1 MSKAVNQSIYTTIIS
16 YFGVGL
22 GYINLLYLY
31 PAFLQAEQIG
41 LLRTIQDAAILLVPF
56 AQLGLSQSTMRF
68 FPHIVKDKHSAG
80 GFLGLLLLLSLLA
93 FAIFLLIFLPG
104 KGFIM
109 GYFEDNA
116 SLVTAYTYFILW
128 LTFILL
134 VTSVLEAYSRSLLKI
149 VVPNLI
155 RELLT
160 RVFLALSILVY
171 ALGWVDFHTFLL
183 VTISFY
189 GLSLLILTFY
199 LLFTGD
205 FKPNFDFAFL
215 DKKRASDLTK
225 FSLLTLV
232 GTGGY
237 ILVGKVDSLMIS
249 GMLGLAENAIY
260 TTAFYVAAVIE
271 IPRRAIGQV
280 VMPLIS
286 RAFEKNNITEIN
298 SIYKK
303 AALNQFIVG
312 ALLFIGLWANLDNI
326 FRMMPNGEIYATG
339 KYVILIIGVG
349 KLTDMLFGPSSEI
362 IVLSKYY
369 KFNIVLTAIL
379 AVLVILG
386 NQLLIP
392 ILGINGAAIS
402 SALALILFNFLK
414 YFYIYKKFNMQA
426 LSPGMIWVCWLAGL
440 SLFVG
445 LILPYLGNVYVD
457 IIIRS
462 ALITIIFG
470 GGIVLSKVSDEI
482 TAIIRK
488 IILKLRGN
496 EE

>member
-1 MSKAVNQSIYTTIIS
+1 MSKAVNQSIYTTIVS
-16 YFGVGL
+16 YFGVAL

-56 AQLGLSQSTMRF
+56 AQFGLSQSTMRF

-93 FAIFLLIFLPG
+93 FGVFLLIFLPG
-104 KGFIM
+104 KNFIM
-109 GYFEDNA
+109 AYFQDNA
-116 SLVTAYTYFILW
+116 AEVSAYTYLILW

-160 RVFLALSILVY
+160 RVFLAASILMY
-171 ALGWVDFHTFLL
+171 ATGWVDLHSFLL
-183 VTISFY
+183 VTVGFY
-189 GLSLLILTFY
+189 GLSLFLLICY

-205 FKPNFDFAFL
+205 FKPHFDFTFL
-215 DKKRASDLTK
+215 DKQRSVALTK

-271 IPRRAIGQV
+271 IPRRAIAQV

-286 RAFEKNNITEIN
+286 SAFEKNNLTEIDR
-298 SIYKK
+298 IYKQT
-303 AALNQFIVG
+303 ALNQFIIG
-312 ALLFIGLWANLDNI
+312 TLLFIGLWANLDNI
-326 FRMMPNGEIYATG
+326 FRLMPNGEIYAAG
-339 KYVILIIGVG
+339 KYVILIVGAG
-349 KLTDMLFGPSSEI
+349 KLADMFFGPSSEI
-362 IVLSKYY
+362 IVLSRYY

-379 AVLVILG
+379 AVLVIAG

-392 ILGINGAAIS
+392 QFGINGAAIS
-402 SALALILFNFLK
+402 SALALILFNFIK
-414 YFYIYKKFNMQA
+414 YIYIYRKFNMQA
-426 LSPGMIWVCWLAGL
+426 LSRGMIWVFALSIASLSAGL
-440 SLFVG
+440 AM
-445 LILPYLGNVYVD
+445 PYMENVFLD
-457 IIIRS
+457 IFMRS
-462 ALITIIFG
+462 ALITTIFG
-470 GGIVLSKVSDEI
+470 AGIILSKVSAEI
-482 TAIIRK
+482 NSLVSNIW
-488 IILKLRGN
+488 LKVKS
-496 EE
+496 

>member
-1 MSKAVNQSIYTTIIS
+1 MSKAVNQSINTTIIS
-16 YFGVGL
+16 YFGVAL

-68 FPHIVKDKHSAG
+68 FPHFAKDKHSTG
-80 GFLGLLLLLSLLA
+80 GFLGLLLVLSMLA
-93 FAIFLLIFLPG
+93 FAVFLLIFLPG
-104 KGFIM
+104 RGLII
-109 GYFEDNA
+109 GYFEENA
-116 SLVTAYTYFILW
+116 SAVGGYTYLILW

-134 VTSVLEAYSRSLLKI
+134 VTSILEAYSRSLLKI

-155 RELLT
+155 RELLM
-160 RVFLALSILVY
+160 RVFLTLSILIY
-171 ALGWVDFHTFLL
+171 AFGWVELHTFLL
-183 VTISFY
+183 ITVGFY
-189 GLSLLILTFY
+189 GLCLFILVFY

-205 FKPNFDFAFL
+205 FKPNFDFSFL
-215 DKKRASDLTK
+215 DKKRTADLTK

-271 IPRRAIGQV
+271 IPRRAISQV

-286 RAFEKNNITEIN
+286 RAFERNNLREIETL
-298 SIYKK
+298 YKK
-303 AALNQFIVG
+303 AAINQFIIG
-312 ALLFIGLWANLDNI
+312 LLLFIGLWANLENI
-326 FRMMPNGEIYATG
+326 FRLMPNGEVYAAG
-339 KYVILIIGVG
+339 KYVILIIGAG

-379 AVLVILG
+379 AVLVIVG

-392 ILGINGAAIS
+392 ILGINGAAFS
-402 SALALILFNFLK
+402 SAFALISFNVVK
-414 YFYIYKKFNMQA
+414 YIYIYKKFNMQS
-426 LSPGMIWVCWLAGL
+426 LSLGMIWVTWLGSL

-445 LILPYLGNVYVD
+445 LVIPYLGNVYVD
-457 IIIRS
+457 IFIRS
-462 ALITIIFG
+462 ALITVIFG
-470 GGIVLSKVSDEI
+470 GGVILSKVSDEL
-482 TAIIRK
+482 TSTLRK
-488 IILKLRGN
+488 LMLRLRGM